1 MANPEKIKFSVLREG
16 TQFGDAASVEMTER
30 EAEAF
35 IRAGDIGPFDPGLKI
50 FKSKTA
56 ARGRGA
62 KSNAE
67 DAAIIKQLQAELAA
81 AKEGKGGAD
90 PKALADA
97 IARAE
102 KAEEELKHMVPMAQ
116 LKAAQ
121 DEKAAIAS
129 DLQTAQ
135 AGIAEFQGQTAALT
149 LRVTEAEQLAT
160 DAASEAESLERVIA
174 LIQETQPELVA
185 QAKETI
191 TAEYEAAEAAVAA
204 NPQG

>member
-35 IRAGDIGPFDPGLKI
+35 IRAGDIGPFDPNLKI

-56 ARGRGA
+56 SRGRAA
-62 KSNAE
+62 KSNTD
-67 DAAIIKQLQAELAA
+67 DALIKQLQAELAA
-81 AKEGKGGAD
+81 AKETKGGAD

-97 IARAE
+97 TARAE
-102 KAEEELKHMVPMAQ
+102 KAEEELKGAQ
-116 LKAAQ
+116 DQKAAV
-121 DEKAAIAS
+121 EAE
-129 DLQTAQ
+129 LQTAQ
-135 AGIAEFQGQTAALT
+135 AGIAEFQSQTAALT
-149 LRVTEAEQLAT
+149 LRVTEAEQMAT

-174 LIQETQPELVA
+174 LIEEAQPELVA
-185 QAKETI
+185 QARDAI

>member
-62 KSNAE
+62 KSNAD
-67 DAAIIKQLQAELAA
+67 DAARIKQLEAELSQAAAAQEASAAALKAANDSKADIEAQLKNAQDGIADFQAKVAELAA
-81 AKEGKGGAD
+81 RTAD
-90 PKALADA
+90 LEQENASAA
-97 IARAE
+97 
-102 KAEEELKHMVPMAQ
+102 AQ
-116 LKAAQ
+116 LINANELLNDAVS
-121 DEKAAIAS
+121 E
-129 DLQTAQ
+129 TA
-135 AGIAEFQGQTAALT
+135 
-149 LRVTEAEQLAT
+149 
-160 DAASEAESLERVIA
+160 SLERVIA
-174 LIQETQPELVA
+174 MIEEAQPELVA
-185 QAKETI
+185 QAREAV
-191 TAEYEAAEAAVAA
+191 TAEYEAAVAA

>member
-35 IRAGDIGPFDPGLKI
+35 IRAGDIGPFDPNLKI

-56 ARGRGA
+56 ARGRA
-62 KSNAE
+62 SKSSAD
-67 DAAIIKQLQAELAA
+67 DAARIKQLEAELAA

-97 IARAE
+97 TARAE
-102 KAEEELKHMVPMAQ
+102 KAEEELK
-116 LKAAQ
+116 AAQ
-121 DEKAAIAS
+121 DQKAAVEAE
-129 DLQTAQ
+129 LQTAQ
-135 AGIAEFQGQTAALT
+135 AGIAEFQSQTAALT

-174 LIQETQPELVA
+174 VIEEAQPELVA
-185 QAKETI
+185 QAKETVA
-191 TAEYEAAEAAVAA
+191 AEYQAAADAAAQ
-204 NPQG
+204 QG